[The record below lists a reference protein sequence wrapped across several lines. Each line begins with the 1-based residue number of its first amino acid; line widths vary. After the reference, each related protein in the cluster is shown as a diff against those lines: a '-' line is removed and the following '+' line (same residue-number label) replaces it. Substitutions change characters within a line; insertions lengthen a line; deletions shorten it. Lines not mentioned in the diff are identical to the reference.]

1 MDTSQIIL
9 SAGVEDAERTRL
21 LFGSS
26 SETGSSSLSSRGH
39 KSSFTIFS
47 TGGAVSWRNVKL
59 SLWRRLPRTR
69 PVIYVLLIH
78 LFQYYGYQLLA
89 QQNSV
94 HIFHH
99 KKWNN
104 AIFTVGVYG
113 FPSLFYPI
121 GGILGDVYFGRKLMS
136 RICLFIIW
144 FFSILLTINFTICS
158 YVSKDDIVFNVV
170 LPIVFLVIVGIFEGI
185 FEINLLTYGAGQLC
199 NSPSEEVSS
208 FIYMWY
214 WTKNVAS
221 VLGIFTGTGFKTIST
236 AVAGRSGFLPLAA
249 ATALTVALLLHRAC
263 QDNFET
269 ESRNRNPI
277 RHICGVFC
285 NAAYSRPRHQFIS
298 AFRYGEDPPSGLEY
312 ARQYHG
318 GKYTD
323 EQVQDVRSFGRV
335 LLVIVTLSGFVSTYG
350 AVSCDINDS
359 NNNNDNNIIS
369 CSI

>member
-9 SAGVEDAERTRL
+9 SAGVEDAEGTRL
-21 LFGSS
+21 LIGSS
-26 SETGSSSLSSRGH
+26 SEGSTSYSTSRSSSRGY

-59 SLWRRLPRTR
+59 SMWRRLPRTR

-78 LFQYYGYQLLA
+78 LFQCFGYQLLA
-89 QQNSV
+89 EQNSV
-94 HIFHH
+94 HIL
-99 KKWNN
+99 KNQWNN
-104 AIFTVGVYG
+104 TIFSVGIYG
-113 FPSLFYPI
+113 FPALFYPI

-158 YVSKDDIVFNVV
+158 YVNEDNVAFNVV
-170 LPIVFLVIVGIFEGI
+170 LPIVFLVIIGIFEGI

-214 WTKNVAS
+214 WTKNLAA
-221 VLGIFTGTGFKTIST
+221 VLGIFSSTGFREIST
-236 AVAGRSGFLPLAA
+236 AVAGHSGFPPLAT

-277 RHICGVFC
+277 RHICGVLC
-285 NAAYSRPRHQFIS
+285 NAAHSRPRHQFIS

-323 EQVQDVRSFGRV
+323 EQVQDVRSFGRI
-335 LLVIVTLSGFVSTYG
+335 LLVILTLSGFVSTYG
-350 AVSCDINDS
+350 AVSYIH
-359 NNNNDNNIIS
+359 
-369 CSI
+369 